1 MAREI
6 NKNKGQPKKDK
17 QKNALFDL
25 IGLMSITGI
34 DFKKAVQLHLMLG
47 INNMQD
53 LYEACKEGRV
63 RELKGFGEI
72 TEKKIKSEIELN
84 ILWFNSQRNKYKKIY
99 NNDFQGP
106 IADKDFLLNL
116 AISQS
121 KKDD

>member
-1 MAREI
+1 MAQEI

>member
-6 NKNKGQPKKDK
+6 NKNKGQPEKDK

-121 KKDD
+121 KKND

>member
-1 MAREI
+1 MAKKE
-6 NKNKGQPKKDK
+6 NKNKGQPEKEV
-17 QKNALFDL
+17 QKNNLFDL
-25 IGLMSITGI
+25 IGLMSINGI
-34 DFKKAVQLHLMLG
+34 DFKKAVQLHLMLE
-47 INNMQD
+47 INNMQE

-106 IADKDFLLNL
+106 VADKEFLLNL

>member
-1 MAREI
+1 MAQEI
-6 NKNKGQPKKDK
+6 NKNKGQPEKDK